1 MNCLEYTNYYFI
13 GIGGIGMSSLAEY
26 MLHLNKKVEGYD
38 REKSFQSNRLNKL
51 GIRIIFSENEQIINS
66 NFKNSKNTL
75 IVFTPAIDKKNK
87 ILNYFKSNNFKI
99 VKRADLLADIVN
111 SSFCIAIAGTHGKTT
126 TTSILSHILYNSELK
141 FTSFIGGVLNKYES
155 NIMIRGSEIF
165 IVEADEYDK
174 TFLKLHP
181 NIASIMNIDGDHY
194 DIYSDFNDLKNYY
207 FKIQNCS
214 ILSVTRLLL
223 SVHT

>member
-1 MNCLEYTNYYFI
+1 MNYLEYTNYYFI

-26 MLHLNKKVEGYD
+26 MLHLNKKVEGHD

-51 GIRIIFSENEQIINS
+51 GIRIIFDDNEQIINS

-111 SSFCIAIAGTHGKTT
+111 SSFCI
-126 TTSILSHILYNSELK
+126 
-141 FTSFIGGVLNKYES
+141 V
-155 NIMIRGSEIF
+155 IF
-165 IVEADEYDK
+165 C
-174 TFLKLHP
+174 L
-181 NIASIMNIDGDHY
+181 
-194 DIYSDFNDLKNYY
+194 
-207 FKIQNCS
+207 
-214 ILSVTRLLL
+214 
-223 SVHT
+223 